1 MNSFSESINVLYG
14 FVKLLRLR
22 RSSGKRVPLLGPT
35 HPLGGPLHTGNFGP
49 TFESIPHLF
58 AVLRC

>member
-1 MNSFSESINVLYG
+1 MASRSG

-22 RSSGKRVPLLGPT
+22 RSSGKRVPLSAPT
-35 HPLGGPLHTGNFGP
+35 HPLGGPLRTCNFGP

-58 AVLRC
+58 VVPRVAGKVM